1 MGFDAFAKRSAPLVV
16 CLMIAVA
23 AYFQASGL
31 TRLIGAILAPASI
44 VAPFRGPAFALPPA
58 GDGERDLHATA
69 ILDRNPFDS
78 VTGPIREKPPEAPGL
93 AGPEAAPGTDWYRDP
108 PCDIAKV
115 VLIVSSEDPAW
126 SFAAI
131 MGPDGK
137 TALRRRG
144 EDFFGGKV
152 AFIGDQRPMP
162 HPEGEARGLWD
173 RVWLT
178 APSGARCQLQL
189 GAKGPPGRPGA
200 APPPAAGGLPPALA
214 GHIRQR
220 GEHEFDVDR
229 SAVDALVANP
239 AELMKT
245 RVTPVKEGDRV
256 VGLKLG
262 GIRPDSVLGAIGL
275 QNGDQLTSING
286 FEMNDPQK
294 MLEAYS
300 KLLRADHLAV
310 SVVRNGKPV
319 SLDFSIK

>member
-1 MGFDAFAKRSAPLVV
+1 MGFDAFAKRTSPLVV

-31 TRLIGAILAPASI
+31 TRLIGAILAPASM
-44 VAPFRGPAFALPPA
+44 VAPFRGAAFVLPPVTDS
-58 GDGERDLHATA
+58 GRDLHATA

-78 VTGPIREKPPEAPGL
+78 ITGPIREKPPEAPG
-93 AGPEAAPGTDWYRDP
+93 ADGPDAAPGTDWYRDP
-108 PCDIAKV
+108 PCDVAKV

-131 MGPDGK
+131 TGPDGK

-152 AFIGDQRPMP
+152 TFIGDQRPSP

-178 APSGARCQLQL
+178 SPNGARCQLQL

-200 APPPAAGGLPPALA
+200 GQPPPPAAGGALA
-214 GHIRQR
+214 GHLRQR

-229 SAVDALVANP
+229 SAVEALIANP

-245 RVTPVKEGDRV
+245 RVVPVKEGERV
-256 VGLKLG
+256 VGLRLG
-262 GIRPDSVLGAIGL
+262 GIRPDSTLGALGL
-275 QNGDQLTSING
+275 QNGDQLSSING

-300 KLLRADHLAV
+300 KLLHADHLSVA
-310 SVVRNGKPV
+310 VVRNGKPV
-319 SLDFSIK
+319 NLDLSIK